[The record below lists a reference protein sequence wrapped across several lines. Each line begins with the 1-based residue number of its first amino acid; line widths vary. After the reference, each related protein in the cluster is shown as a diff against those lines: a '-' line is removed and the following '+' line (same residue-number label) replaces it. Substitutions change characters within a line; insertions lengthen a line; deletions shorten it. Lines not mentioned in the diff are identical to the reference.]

1 MKRRQRNST
10 FEIMKLMAVLLIIYS
25 SALPYGATYVRGRYD
40 DIFVN
45 LNLTQFSATQIIFS
59 FFRWCGQIGDTLFI
73 AVSAYF
79 LCDDE
84 KIKLEKPIRMVID
97 TWVLSVIG
105 LIGAFF
111 FMVPSIKE
119 IIKSLMPVRYSLN
132 WFVGCYIIYY
142 LIHPLLN
149 RAVKGL
155 EQTDFKKMVII
166 LFALYSVLG
175 CVQQEYY
182 YTNLVG
188 FICIHYFV
196 MYYKKYGINA
206 GTNTRE
212 ILSTGNIK
220 RDVIAIVL
228 SVAAI
233 LIWICVLNFV
243 GQYITVLSDK
253 GLFLCTFMTPLIVVI
268 SLAALDIAVH
278 TKPHEIKWVNAFTK
292 NSLLIYLLHGS
303 YYWLTYGKYTLHA
316 VLNSCGIPA
325 LGRMLIISAIYM
337 IATPLLSA
345 IYNKITDKRFN
356 RISSLLAEKIMK

>member
-1 MKRRQRNST
+1 M
-10 FEIMKLMAVLLIIYS
+10 
-25 SALPYGATYVRGRYD
+25 
-40 DIFVN
+40 
-45 LNLTQFSATQIIFS
+45 
-59 FFRWCGQIGDTLFI
+59 
-73 AVSAYF
+73 
-79 LCDDE
+79 
-84 KIKLEKPIRMVID
+84 
-97 TWVLSVIG
+97 
-105 LIGAFF
+105 
-111 FMVPSIKE
+111 
-119 IIKSLMPVRYSLN
+119 
-132 WFVGCYIIYY
+132 GCYIIYY

-253 GLFLCTFMTPLIVVI
+253 GLFLCTFMNPLIVVI

>member
-1 MKRRQRNST
+1 
-10 FEIMKLMAVLLIIYS
+10 MAQPIW
-25 SALPYGATYVRGRYD
+25 GGD

-45 LNLTQFSATQIIFS
+45 LNLTQFSSIQIIFS

-142 LIHPLLN
+142 LVHPLLN

-155 EQTDFKKMVII
+155 EQKEFRKMVIVLCI
-166 LFALYSVLG
+166 LYSVFG

-196 MYYKKYGINA
+196 MYYKAYSKNH
-206 GTNTRE
+206 GTKTRN
-212 ILSTGNIK
+212 ILSAGNIK
-220 RDVIAIVL
+220 KDVIAVVL

-233 LIWICVLNFV
+233 LIWICALNFA
-243 GQYITVLSDK
+243 GQYVAAMSDK
-253 GLFLCTFMTPLIVVI
+253 GLLLCTFMNPLIMVI

-278 TKPHEIKWVNAFTK
+278 AKPQELKWVNAFTK
-292 NSLLIYLLHGS
+292 YSLLIYLLHGN
-303 YYWLTYGKYTLHA
+303 YYWLTYGKYALYS
-316 VLNSCGIPA
+316 VLNSFGIPA
-325 LGRMLIISAIYM
+325 LFRMLIIAAIYM
-337 IATPLLSA
+337 MATPLLSA
-345 IYNKITDKRFN
+345 IYSKITEKGFN
-356 RISSLLAEKIMK
+356 RISGLLAEKIMR